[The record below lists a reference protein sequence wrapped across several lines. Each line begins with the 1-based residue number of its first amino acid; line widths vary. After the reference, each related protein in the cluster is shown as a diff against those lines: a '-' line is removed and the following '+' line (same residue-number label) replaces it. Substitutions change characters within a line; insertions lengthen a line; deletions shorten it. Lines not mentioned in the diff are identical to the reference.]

1 MSRLDVFLIQIGTAA
16 AITTLMLA
24 VAFLITLWGVMP

>member
-16 AITTLMLA
+16 AITTLIW
-24 VAFLITLWGVMP
+24 VVFLTTHWGVMP

>member
-16 AITTLMLA
+16 AVTTLIW
-24 VAFLITLWGVMP
+24 VAFLIAHWGMTL